1 MYINSL
7 LFICRMD
14 SETSYNLDIMT
25 IASNLCARWFSI
37 NKVIDFDV
45 KNFKDFVGDILEK
58 YPCSYGNVVKVFYFY
73 ADSKANIETSLDKDL
88 V

>member
-14 SETSYNLDIMT
+14 PETSYNQDIRI

-37 NKVIDFDV
+37 NKVIDSDIT
-45 KNFKDFVGDILEK
+45 NFKDFVDDILEK
-58 YPCSYGNVVKVFYFY
+58 YPCIYGNVVKVFYFC
-73 ADSKANIETSLDKDL
+73 ADSKANIETSSDKDL

>member
-1 MYINSL
+1 
-7 LFICRMD
+7 MD
-14 SETSYNLDIMT
+14 PETSYNQDIRI

-37 NKVIDFDV
+37 NIVIDFDV

>member
-14 SETSYNLDIMT
+14 PETSYNQGIRI
-25 IASNLCARWFSI
+25 IASNLCARWFSV
-37 NKVIDFDV
+37 NKVVDFDIT
-45 KNFKDFVGDILEK
+45 NFKDFVDDILEK

-73 ADSKANIETSLDKDL
+73 ADSKANIETSSEKDL